1 MAPCCGNTISRRSP
15 EPKTKSAAH
24 LCPDDPYHVEANLA
38 HSTSGTGG
46 DGYKEACC
54 RPHHLDHQRVPFGP
68 CGDYPQ
74 SCHRS
79 SPFPTASEPALTSI
93 SPKSSPC
100 SDNVCCVRKILG
112 HTHDGES
119 DSTNTQSD
127 VDKPGHDSTSTII
140 QIDHE
145 ITHEVERI
153 VISVLGMT
161 CTGCESNLRRI
172 LESIDAISNVKTSLL
187 LAQAEF
193 NLRPSDSLNSTNIS
207 HVIKQMTGFSCTTVA
222 FAGEQLD
229 LILPAGV
236 SSLEGPWPL
245 GMTSMIALGREKLR
259 ISYMPKDVGART
271 LLRDP
276 FFRSAQF
283 APAPTSRVV
292 ASGRQEACKSF
303 ILTAISTLLTIPVL
317 VLAYANLPDR
327 RVVYGGIS
335 LVLATVVQLVAHG
348 FYIKAYKTLRYSGM
362 IEMDMLVVL
371 STTIAYVY
379 SVVAFGFMVAGN
391 PLSTSDFFETSTLL
405 ITLILVGRTAA
416 AHSRQRAVES
426 ISIQSLQAQTAI
438 IVDSKDAELEE
449 TIDCRLLQYG
459 DKFKVLPDTRIV
471 TDGRIL
477 EGETEVDESLI
488 TGESKL
494 RLKKPGMPVVAG
506 SINHSG
512 KLVVELTRLP
522 SENTIQAIGT
532 MVDEAKSSKA
542 KVQEIADRVAGYF
555 TPAIIGIT
563 AIVFVVW
570 VVIGKSVQH
579 ESTSTACINAMT
591 YAISTLI
598 VSCPCAIGLAV
609 PMVLVIAGGVG
620 ARYGLIFKSAE
631 SIEIGRK
638 ITHVV
643 FDKTGTL
650 TQGNPSVVDSSY
662 LADSDNLPSMIMA
675 LTSNSKHPVSSGVNR
690 HLQTQA
696 IQPVQVEHVVSVPGK
711 GIEALYNGSSLRGG
725 SPQWLGVEDVPAVQ
739 TLFERNLTIFCVD
752 INGTLAA
759 VFGLEDQI
767 RPDALETIN
776 EIKRRDISISLLS
789 GDNEI
794 VVNTIGALLG
804 IPPSN
809 IRSSCTPAQKQAYV
823 KDQLTVPNSTVLFCG
838 DGTNDAIA
846 LAQASIGM
854 HMNGGTDVAQSAAD
868 AVLMNSSLKHIITL
882 IDLSKA
888 FHRRVVFNFIWSF
901 VYNLFAILLA
911 AGAFPKARI
920 PPAYAGLGELVSV
933 LPVIAIA
940 VQLRRKKF

>member
-1 MAPCCGNTISRRSP
+1 MAPCCGNTFSSGLS
-15 EPKTKSAAH
+15 EQKATSAAH
-24 LCPDDPYHVEANLA
+24 SCPDDPCHVEANLA
-38 HSTSGTGG
+38 HDTSGPDRETYEVGC
-46 DGYKEACC
+46 Y
-54 RPHHLDHQRVPFGP
+54 RSHHQGHQRVPFEA
-68 CGDYPQ
+68 CEDYPQ
-74 SCHRS
+74 SHHRNSRYSTS
-79 SPFPTASEPALTSI
+79 SEHAPTFTS
-93 SPKSSPC
+93 SKSSPC
-100 SDNVCCVRKILG
+100 SDNVCCVRKIIG
-112 HTHDGES
+112 HAHDGES
-119 DSTNTQSD
+119 DSTNSQSD
-127 VDKPGHDSTSTII
+127 GDKPGHNSTSTII
-140 QIDHE
+140 QIDQG

-153 VISVLGMT
+153 VMGVQGMT
-161 CTGCESNLRRI
+161 CTGCESNLRSI

-207 HVIKQMTGFSCTTVA
+207 HAIEQMTGFLCTRVA
-222 FAGEQLD
+222 YSGEQLE
-229 LILPAGV
+229 LILPAGL
-236 SSLEGPWPL
+236 SILEGPWPL
-245 GMTSMIALGREKLR
+245 GMTSMTSLGREKIR
-259 ISYMPKDVGART
+259 ISYMPKVVGART
-271 LLRDP
+271 LLKDS

-283 APAPTSRVV
+283 APAPTSLAV
-292 ASGRQEACKSF
+292 ASGRQEAYKSF
-303 ILTAISTLLTIPVL
+303 ILTAVSATLTIPIL
-317 VLAYANLPDR
+317 VLAYADLPDR

-335 LVLATVVQLVAHG
+335 LVLATIVQFVAHG

-371 STTIAYVY
+371 STTTAYLY
-379 SVVAFGFMVAGN
+379 SVIAFSFMVAGK
-391 PLSTSDFFETSTLL
+391 PLSTADFFETSTLL

-416 AHSRQRAVES
+416 AYSRQKAVES
-426 ISIQSLQAQTAI
+426 ISIQSLQVQTAI
-438 IVDSKDAELEE
+438 IVDSKNSEMEE

-494 RLKKPGMPVVAG
+494 RLKQPGMSVIAG

-542 KVQEIADRVAGYF
+542 KTQEITDRVAGYF
-555 TPAIIGIT
+555 TPAIIGMT

-570 VVIGKSVQH
+570 AVVGKSVRHQ
-579 ESTSTACINAMT
+579 STSTACINAMT

-620 ARYGLIFKSAE
+620 ARYGLIFKSA
-631 SIEIGRK
+631 SSLDIGRK
-638 ITHVV
+638 ITHVI

-650 TQGNPSVVDSSY
+650 TQGNPSVVDSTY
-662 LADSDNLPSMIMA
+662 LANSENLPSIIMA

-690 HLQTQA
+690 YLQAQAVKPAHL
-696 IQPVQVEHVVSVPGK
+696 EHVVSVPGK
-711 GIEALYNGSSLRGG
+711 GVEATYNGAPLRGG
-725 SPQWLGVEDVPAVQ
+725 SPQWLGVEDVPTVQ
-739 TLFERNLTIFCVD
+739 TLHQRSLTIFCVD
-752 INGTLAA
+752 INGTLTA
-759 VFGLEDQI
+759 VFGLEDRI

-776 EIKRRDISISLLS
+776 ELKCRDISISLLS
-789 GDNEI
+789 GDNEK
-794 VVNTIGALLG
+794 VVNTIGAHLG
-804 IPPSN
+804 IPSPN
-809 IRSSCTPAQKQAYV
+809 IRPSCTPAQKQAYV
-823 KDQLTVPNSTVLFCG
+823 KYQLAIPNSTVLFCG
-838 DGTNDAIA
+838 DGTNDAVA

-854 HMNGGTDVAQSAAD
+854 HMNGGTDVARSAAD
-868 AVLMNSSLKHIITL
+868 AVLMNSSLKRIITL
-882 IDLSKA
+882 IDLSRA
-888 FHRRVVFNFIWSF
+888 FYRRVVFNFIWSF

-911 AGAFPKARI
+911 AGAIPRARI

-940 VQLRRKKF
+940 MQLRWKKF